1 MFIQM
6 LGGLFHLFSQYKLK
20 LIQFKIIC
28 HFHQMTENT
37 NKNLLLQPENCSVLD
52 NVCWYPRWPE
62 LFLKTAEKGGKTES
76 IKLSKSYHHGLI
88 SPVGT
93 RFNLPGRAPSG
104 YCQCT
109 TGNIWLEKHA
119 DTTLCLLS
127 YRNSCLLTFFQ
138 KFVQDWGSLQ
148 KSLLS

>member
-1 MFIQM
+1 MNAMFIQM

-37 NKNLLLQPENCSVLD
+37 NKNLLLQPEYCSALD

-62 LFLKTAEKGGKTES
+62 LFLKTVEKGGKTES
-76 IKLSKSYHHGLI
+76 IKLSKSYNHGLI

-104 YCQCT
+104 T
-109 TGNIWLEKHA
+109 A
-119 DTTLCLLS
+119 SALLVI
-127 YRNSCLLTFFQ
+127 FG
-138 KFVQDWGSLQ
+138 W
-148 KSLLS
+148 KSMLIPHCACFHIEIAVC